1 MVTLD
6 LAFFFLH
13 NYTLLNLNKEQGAHI
28 IDFLIYSFLL
38 CPHPFLA
45 SSQRRTNARKRV
57 RRSTSL
63 LFLYGGC
70 KSAHLHE
77 GGGGGHKHHILTM
90 PVNEMQQVAE
100 VLCELRK
107 FIKYNSEG
115 AAQKKKNQK
124 NNGSIY
130 RHRDSQT
137 YLMCGCVCSPGPAAQ
152 TR

>member
-1 MVTLD
+1 MKNHSPPQKTTKTRGYSRPRFFFFL
-6 LAFFFLH
+6 FFLH
-13 NYTLLNLNKEQGAHI
+13 NNTLLNLNKEQGAHI

-115 AAQKKKNQK
+115 AAQKKKTQK
-124 NNGSIY
+124 KQWQ
-130 RHRDSQT
+130 H
-137 YLMCGCVCSPGPAAQ
+137 LSPP
-152 TR
+152 